1 MFLMCMDK
9 HAVCPRPKHKKINTE
24 KVTNGKDRYNIDVR
38 IEKNGRKLGLRSYPR
53 DQKHFSHWFSVHLKR
68 NYSLY
73 RFLRNQA
80 WSQIMK
86 LKMTHCKK

>member
-68 NYSLY
+68 N
-73 RFLRNQA
+73 
-80 WSQIMK
+80 
-86 LKMTHCKK
+86 